1 MVYIISIVFLFI
13 CGMLFNFGIF
23 VSCMV
28 SIFSFFRLLIGLSN
42 LLICCCVCDIVV
54 ELMVGIVF
62 SKLVSICI
70 LCFFIAVL
78 VGRLVY

>member
-1 MVYIISIVFLFI
+1 
-13 CGMLFNFGIF
+13 MLFNFGIF

-42 LLICCCVCDIVV
+42 SLICRCVRDIAV
-54 ELMVGIVF
+54 ESMVGIVF
-62 SKLVSICI
+62 SKSVSICI
-70 LCFFIAVL
+70 LRFFIVVL